1 MRRTMIV
8 GNWKMNGS
16 FAANKALLN
25 DIKAGYSGNLAH
37 DVVICVPTPYLAQ
50 CAESLTETGIA
61 LGAQDISTHF
71 AGAYTGEVS
80 AEMLRDCGCQ
90 YVIVGHSERRAYH
103 RESDDMVAQ
112 KALRALSVG
121 ITPIVC
127 IGETLEERET
137 GQTNAVVLRQLV
149 AVLNDLDAVDFP
161 RIVVAYEP
169 VWAIGTGKTA
179 TSAMVQEVH
188 GVLRAQLVERGGDYA
203 SQVRILYGGGM
214 KPSNAKLLLSMQ
226 DVDGGLIGSASLRAA
241 DFLEIARSSE

>member
-25 DIKAGYSGNLAH
+25 DIKAGYSSDLGR
-37 DVVICVPTPYLAQ
+37 DVVICAPAPYLVQ
-50 CAESLTETGIA
+50 CAESLAGTGIS
-61 LGAQDISTHF
+61 LGAQDLSTHF

-149 AVLNDLDAVDFP
+149 SVLNDLDAIDFP
-161 RIVVAYEP
+161 RLVIAYEP